1 MLSLDEKRI
10 VDLAIEILDAH
21 ARNRMMSFKI
31 ENPETLHRYLR
42 LKLESEEHEIFCAV
56 WLTQKYRV
64 IAFEQLFY
72 GSVNRCEVHLR
83 QLVKRALHF
92 NAAAMIAVHN
102 HPSGHS
108 QPSREDIFLTRKM
121 QEALALVDVRL
132 VDHVVIG
139 KGELTSF
146 AENGM
151 M

>member
-10 VDLAIEILDAH
+10 VDQAIEILDAH
-21 ARNRMMSFKI
+21 ARNRMLSFKV
-31 ENPETLHRYLR
+31 ESPEMLRRYLR
-42 LKLESEEHEIFCAV
+42 LKLESEEHEVFCVV
-56 WLTQKYRV
+56 WLTQTHRV
-64 IAFEQLFY
+64 IAFERLFH
-72 GSVNRCEVHLR
+72 GSINGCNVYLR

-108 QPSREDIFLTRKM
+108 EPSQSDIFLTGKI
-121 QEALALVDVRL
+121 QEALALIDVRL
-132 VDHVVIG
+132 VDHVVVG

-146 AENGM
+146 AEKGM